1 MKSTKFLFLLFIPF
15 IFLSCFEDDDD
26 NGAYASEIND
36 FIWKGMNAAYLYKAD
51 IIDLSNDRFNDSEE
65 YASYLNGY
73 EYPEQLFESLI
84 YERESIDKFSVIV
97 DNYIELEQYLSGSS
111 ISNGLNYGLSYIPN
125 SNNEIFGFVRY
136 VNEGS
141 SADIANIQRG
151 DIFRGINGIN
161 LTIDNYSDLL
171 SQEIYTLNFASY
183 LNNNTDDIND
193 DIVEFNNINIEIQ
206 KTPLVKNPVHHYSIL
221 NSSNGKIGYLMYNQ
235 FVSNYDQYLE
245 SIFSEYKSNSV
256 NELILDLRYN
266 PGGSINS
273 ALILASLITGQF
285 ENDIFNTLN
294 NLIRESTSD
303 AKKWELIREPKN
315 KFDLHLINQ
324 ESEEEILI
332 LIKAKL
338 DEISLKK
345 LYSTFFDFKSLKKRK
360 FLIISKFNPKIQSE
374 KKIIQEKASFLSQKS
389 GVEIDV
395 ISIIEIEEFFQKFIN
410 QKKD

>member
-36 FIWKGMNAAYLYKAD
+36 FIWKGMNAAYLYKAE

-151 DIFRGINGIN
+151 DIFRGVNGIN

-221 NSSNGKIGYLMYNQ
+221 NSSNGKIGYLMNNQ

-285 ENDIFNTLN
+285 ENEIFNT
-294 NLIRESTSD
+294 
-303 AKKWELIREPKN
+303 
-315 KFDLHLINQ
+315 
-324 ESEEEILI
+324 
-332 LIKAKL
+332 
-338 DEISLKK
+338 
-345 LYSTFFDFKSLKKRK
+345 
-360 FLIISKFNPKIQSE
+360 
-374 KKIIQEKASFLSQKS
+374 
-389 GVEIDV
+389 
-395 ISIIEIEEFFQKFIN
+395 
-410 QKKD
+410 